1 MTAMDFKKFLIIL
14 AVFLSALLIVQPALS
29 AANMTEVLT
38 GKNVATVTNY
48 TDDLEKDAAN
58 KFYNYGEQSLNN
70 REFENAIAYFDQA
83 LAANITLLRKTDA
96 LLYLYRDKGYAQIQ
110 LGKYSDAVATLDEG
124 LASYPAD
131 TLLWNNRGV
140 ALEKLGKSEE
150 ALAAYDKAVS
160 FDQNYTLG
168 YVNKG
173 VLLSKMGRYSE
184 AVAAYS
190 QANETKPFN
199 EDILAGLEEAKKSE
213 AESARTMTIFLAIV
227 LVAVIG
233 IVVWYIKFRKPAEPA
248 PEAKKKKSKKK

>member
-1 MTAMDFKKFLIIL
+1 MEGSLAHPDQDDIPYSHQSDVLRPGQDLATARGHPVEGGGEVRRDVAHDRLHVLVEHVRVDVRVRAATEQDWHEEYLDLTL
-14 AVFLSALLIVQPALS
+14 AVKIVKNIDEALDHIAQYGSKHTEAIV
-29 AANMTEVLT
+29 
-38 GKNVATVTNY
+38 
-48 TDDLEKDAAN
+48 
-58 KFYNYGEQSLNN
+58 
-70 REFENAIAYFDQA
+70 
-83 LAANITLLRKTDA
+83 
-96 LLYLYRDKGYAQIQ
+96 
-110 LGKYSDAVATLDEG
+110 TLDEG

-173 VLLSKMGRYSE
+173 ILLNKMGRYSE
-184 AVAAYS
+184 AVVAYS

-199 EDILAGLEEAKKSE
+199 EDILAGLEEAKKGE
-213 AESARTMTIFLAIV
+213 ASSARTTTILLAIV

-233 IVVWYIKFRKPAEPA
+233 IVVWYVKFRKPAEPE
-248 PEAKKKKSKKK
+248 PESKKKKSKKK